1 LMMSPPDI
9 NLHESRTSTG
19 QLLLLGIVWL
29 DSASE
34 AYRTDQSSG
43 DQKISQ
49 RLGHPS

>member
-1 LMMSPPDI
+1 VHTLTYMS
-9 NLHESRTSTG
+9 LGHRRASF
-19 QLLLLGIVWL
+19 LLLGIVWL

-34 AYRTDQSSG
+34 AHTTDQSSG